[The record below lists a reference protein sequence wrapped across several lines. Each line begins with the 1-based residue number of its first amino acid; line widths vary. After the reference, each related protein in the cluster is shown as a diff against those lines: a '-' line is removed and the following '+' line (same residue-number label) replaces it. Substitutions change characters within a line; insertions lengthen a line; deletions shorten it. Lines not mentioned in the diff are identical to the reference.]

1 MKRRCTTIPDVP
13 VLFWSFRI
21 MVALGFYFIAL
32 FAVAFYLSSKRRCGK
47 PWFLRMVMYSLPL
60 PWVAAELGWI
70 VAEYGRQPWIIDATM
85 PTFLGVS
92 NIPASNVAA
101 SLAAFVLF
109 YSALAIIDVA
119 LIVKYVRIGP
129 QSDRVSSLRR
139 ARASRAGVGA
149 EPIGKA
155 KAMFDYMTLRLI
167 WWALLGVLLVG
178 FAVMDGFDHR
188 RRHAASL
195 RRAQR
200 RAAARDAEHDRT
212 GLGGQ
217 SGLVHSRRRRRLRR
231 LAAALC
237 GVLLRLLSRD
247 AACPHRL
254 HPAAGRHHLSRQE
267 GSARLA
273 RDLGLAVLRFGI
285 CPCADLRRRLR
296 QSSAGRSLS
305 FRSDAARDL

>member
-1 MKRRCTTIPDVP
+1 VT

-129 QSDRVSSLRR
+129 QSDESHPFGAPVLP
-139 ARASRAGVGA
+139 APAS
-149 EPIGKA
+149 
-155 KAMFDYMTLRLI
+155 
-167 WWALLGVLLVG
+167 
-178 FAVMDGFDHR
+178 
-188 RRHAASL
+188 
-195 RRAQR
+195 AQN
-200 RAAARDAEHDRT
+200 
-212 GLGGQ
+212 Q
-217 SGLVHSRRRRRLRR
+217 
-231 LAAALC
+231 
-237 GVLLRLLSRD
+237 
-247 AACPHRL
+247 
-254 HPAAGRHHLSRQE
+254 
-267 GSARLA
+267 
-273 RDLGLAVLRFGI
+273 
-285 CPCADLRRRLR
+285 
-296 QSSAGRSLS
+296 
-305 FRSDAARDL
+305 